1 MIDHQISLRTT
12 PKTSIFLQ
20 LDDCVLCKI
29 YKTIK
34 ATANPENNHED
45 QEDEEMQVPT
55 PNEEWP
61 NTECLDK
68 NQQCSHNEGMQYEVY
83 NEEMLSNAQNPRN
96 IQQCYIQ
103 GMQTAVQNEELPQN
117 VKNPENIQQCQDYN
131 QGMEVAI
138 AEEEFPNAGDPQPHH
153 NMSRHESPQLLPF
166 PETLDYYNC
175 YDQGN
180 PGSYD
185 FYFNGSVE
193 DMQPLDYLLAPVQ
206 FDSFDYDRF
215 P

>member
-29 YKTIK
+29 YKTKK

-55 PNEEWP
+55 PNEKWP

-68 NQQCSHNEGMQYEVY
+68 NQQCSQNGD
-83 NEEMLSNAQNPRN
+83 EEMLPNAENPRN
-96 IQQCYIQ
+96 IQQCYAQ
-103 GMQTAVQNEELPQN
+103 GMQTATQNEELLQYAKKPG
-117 VKNPENIQQCQDYN
+117 NIQQYQDY
-131 QGMEVAI
+131 QGTEVAV

-153 NMSRHESPQLLPF
+153 DMSRHESPRLLPF

-175 YDQGN
+175 YDQDN
-180 PGSYD
+180 PGSND
-185 FYFNGSVE
+185 FYFSGSVD

-206 FDSFDYDRF
+206 FDSFDYDLF
-215 P
+215 S